1 MCAKELVSIVI
12 PTLNEEENI
21 GRLLESI
28 IMQDYRP
35 IEVIIVDGGSTDDTL
50 KVINHFIEG
59 FSGESL
65 AIRVLSEYGECR
77 SPANAK
83 NIGFLSAKGKLCL
96 FIDADYVLLEHSF
109 ISKVIDALRKSP
121 WVSVRLIPV
130 QGKNN
135 LLSLAQVIQ
144 NRIWAPEG
152 YVDERRCFR
161 RELLEKYANP
171 PFNPCLGVG
180 EDADLISRLR
190 RLGFNP
196 IFVDAKLG
204 DVVPHDLRRFAK
216 RFEWYGRTSLR
227 FYIRIHGLSLPEA
240 VIASLRNNIG
250 VWITLVYPLLAVLLY
265 LALGISGLL
274 IVLLLYVASRIRLF
288 VKMPMKSIKVL
299 ATISFLDLIRSV
311 AYLYGLLRGFVV
323 AKVSRD

>member
-1 MCAKELVSIVI
+1 MCTKELVSIVI
-12 PTLNEEENI
+12 PTFNEKENI

-35 IEVIIVDGGSTDDTL
+35 IEVIIVNGGSTDNTL

-59 FSGESL
+59 FSDESL

-83 NIGFLSAKGKLCL
+83 NIGFLNAKGRYVL

-109 ISKVIDALRKSP
+109 ISKVVDALRKSP
-121 WVSVRLIPV
+121 WVSVRLIPI

-171 PFNPCLGVG
+171 PFDSCLGVG
-180 EDADLISRLR
+180 EDADLVIRLKR
-190 RLGFNP
+190 PGFNP
-196 IFVDAKLG
+196 IFIDAKLG
-204 DVVPHDLRRFAK
+204 DVVPHSLKRFVK

-227 FYIRIHGLSLPEA
+227 FYTRIYDLPLPKA
-240 VIASLRNNIG
+240 VIASLRNN
-250 VWITLVYPLLAVLLY
+250 
-265 LALGISGLL
+265 
-274 IVLLLYVASRIRLF
+274 
-288 VKMPMKSIKVL
+288 
-299 ATISFLDLIRSV
+299 
-311 AYLYGLLRGFVV
+311 
-323 AKVSRD
+323 